1 MNTYIIIRKPQV
13 SFNRGEAKPVPEEK
27 HMQKI
32 LRELDDGAKE
42 AMRKKDFIGLR
53 TVYESVDDVCIEA
66 K

>member
-1 MNTYIIIRKPQV
+1 
-13 SFNRGEAKPVPEEK
+13 
-27 HMQKI
+27 MQKI

-53 TVYESVDDVCIEA
+53 TLYESVDDVCIEA